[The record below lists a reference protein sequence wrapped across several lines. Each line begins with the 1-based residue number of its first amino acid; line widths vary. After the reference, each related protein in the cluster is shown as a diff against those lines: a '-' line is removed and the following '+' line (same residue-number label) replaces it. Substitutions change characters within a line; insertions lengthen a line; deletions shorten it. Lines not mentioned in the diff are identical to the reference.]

1 MEKQRFFLVRG
12 RGQMVE
18 LFCLVAVGIHDKR
31 HSAPRNLKFLV
42 TEVGG
47 GGGSPQTSL
56 SLQQEEDEPE
66 PLVMWPVAGASC
78 QGDMSEI

>member
-47 GGGSPQTSL
+47 EGEVPRPLCLCSRRKMSQSL
-56 SLQQEEDEPE
+56 WSCGL
-66 PLVMWPVAGASC
+66 WPVPPVRGT
-78 QGDMSEI
+78 

>member
-1 MEKQRFFLVRG
+1 MEKQRFFLVKG

-18 LFCLVAVGIHDKR
+18 LFCLVAVDIHDKR

-47 GGGSPQTSL
+47 GESPDLFVSAAGGR
-56 SLQQEEDEPE
+56 
-66 PLVMWPVAGASC
+66 
-78 QGDMSEI
+78 

>member
-1 MEKQRFFLVRG
+1 MEKQRFFLVKG

-47 GGGSPQTSL
+47 GRGKSPDLFVSAAGGR
-56 SLQQEEDEPE
+56 
-66 PLVMWPVAGASC
+66 
-78 QGDMSEI
+78 

>member
-1 MEKQRFFLVRG
+1 MEKQRFFLVKG

-47 GGGSPQTSL
+47 ERGKSPDLFVSEAGGR
-56 SLQQEEDEPE
+56 
-66 PLVMWPVAGASC
+66 
-78 QGDMSEI
+78 